1 MSALYPPTSAW
12 VVLLSVVVARPRPL
26 NWWNQFPA
34 ALQEVAWIRLLAS
47 IGAGGVIY
55 MTPIIFHHVD
65 LSASQV
71 GQGLAAA
78 ALVGTVVRLLS
89 GVLLDRGLSCSWP
102 VRAAAVLALM
112 ADMVLLPSSS
122 FSGYLCGQMLIGI
135 AAGLYF
141 PAIELAVP
149 LSSSGFPSSR
159 GYALARSADAFGVA
173 IGALGGALLAALDV
187 IRAVYV
193 VEAVAVLTMLV
204 VLAWRPLPDGR
215 QAVIAAKSVTSP
227 TADSPQ
233 SELSQGFGWLMPLVP
248 VLAVSIVAT
257 GMVSLLQSALPL
269 DLVRGGLE
277 RPALSEARSGIL
289 LALELGWLVVLQWPV
304 GNWVSQRS
312 LRFGLGI
319 GLCSFAIG
327 CVLLAC
333 SALWS
338 GGVGLIALAV
348 LPMAFGKAA
357 FLPTAAEAMIEETPL
372 EHRGLAMALF
382 SQCFAISATGA
393 PLVAGALLDRQGHG
407 LLLWLLMAALCIA
420 SLPLLKGVR
429 PRYAAGLAALPLE
442 ASIDEQSPR
451 TAALREESGDPA
463 RSRQERWGVEQRR

>member
-1 MSALYPPTSAW
+1 
-12 VVLLSVVVARPRPL
+12 
-26 NWWNQFPA
+26 
-34 ALQEVAWIRLLAS
+34 
-47 IGAGGVIY
+47 
-55 MTPIIFHHVD
+55 
-65 LSASQV
+65 
-71 GQGLAAA
+71 
-78 ALVGTVVRLLS
+78 
-89 GVLLDRGLSCSWP
+89 
-102 VRAAAVLALM
+102 M
-112 ADMVLLPSSS
+112 ADVVLLPSSS

-173 IGALGGALLAALDV
+173 LGALGGALLAALDV

-193 VEAVAVLTMLV
+193 VEATAVLTMLV
-204 VLAWRPLPDGR
+204 VLALRPLPDGR
-215 QAVIAAKSVTSP
+215 QALMAAKDLDAASAGNTTRSDP
-227 TADSPQ
+227 NQ
-233 SELSQGFGWLMPLVP
+233 RLGWLVPLVP

-269 DLVRGGLE
+269 DLVRGGME
-277 RPALSEARSGIL
+277 RPALSEAWSGVL

-319 GLCSFAIG
+319 GLCSFAVG
-327 CVLLAC
+327 CMLLAC
-333 SALWS
+333 SALFR
-338 GGVGLIALAV
+338 GGVGLIAVAV

-393 PLVAGALLDRQGHG
+393 PLLAGALLDRQGHG
-407 LLLWLLMAALCIA
+407 LLLWLLMAALCIS
-420 SLPLLKGVR
+420 SLPLLNGVR
-429 PRYAAGLAALPLE
+429 PRYSAGLAATPVE
-442 ASIDEQSPR
+442 APMQEPSPG
-451 TAALREESGDPA
+451 TAVHGEDSDHPA
-463 RSRQERWGVEQRR
+463 RSRHNRWRG

>member
-1 MSALYPPTSAW
+1 M
-12 VVLLSVVVARPRPL
+12 

-112 ADMVLLPSSS
+112 ADLVLLPSSS

-173 IGALGGALLAALDV
+173 IGALGGALLAALGV

-193 VEAVAVLTMLV
+193 VEAIAVLTMLV

-215 QAVIAAKSVTSP
+215 QALIAAHDLETENAKATGRAEQQP
-227 TADSPQ
+227 RFQ
-233 SELSQGFGWLMPLVP
+233 WLMPLVP
-248 VLAVSIVAT
+248 VLAISIVAT

-277 RPALSEARSGIL
+277 RPALSEAWSGVL

-319 GLCSFAIG
+319 GLCSFAVG

-407 LLLWLLMAALCIA
+407 LLLWLLMAALCIV

-429 PRYAAGLAALPLE
+429 PRYTAGLAALPVE

>member
-1 MSALYPPTSAW
+1 M
-12 VVLLSVVVARPRPL
+12 

-112 ADMVLLPSSS
+112 ADLVLLPSSS
-122 FSGYLCGQMLIGI
+122 FRGYLCGQMLIGI

-173 IGALGGALLAALDV
+173 IGALGGALLAALGV

-215 QAVIAAKSVTSP
+215 QALIAAHDLDTVNANATGRAEQQP
-227 TADSPQ
+227 R
-233 SELSQGFGWLMPLVP
+233 LRWLIPLIP
-248 VLAVSIVAT
+248 VLAISIVAT

-277 RPALSEARSGIL
+277 RPALSEAWSGVL

-312 LRFGLGI
+312 LRFGLGL
-319 GLCSFAIG
+319 GLCSFAVG

-407 LLLWLLMAALCIA
+407 LLLWLLMAALCIV

-429 PRYAAGLAALPLE
+429 PRYTAGLAALPLE

>member
-1 MSALYPPTSAW
+1 
-12 VVLLSVVVARPRPL
+12 
-26 NWWNQFPA
+26 
-34 ALQEVAWIRLLAS
+34 
-47 IGAGGVIY
+47 

-112 ADMVLLPSSS
+112 SDLVLLPSSS
-122 FSGYLCGQMLIGI
+122 FRGYLCGQMLIGI

-173 IGALGGALLAALDV
+173 IGALGGALLAALGV

-215 QAVIAAKSVTSP
+215 QALIAAHGLDSVNANATGRAEQQP
-227 TADSPQ
+227 R
-233 SELSQGFGWLMPLVP
+233 LRWLIPLIP
-248 VLAVSIVAT
+248 VLAISIVAT

-277 RPALSEARSGIL
+277 RPALSEAWSGVL

-312 LRFGLGI
+312 LRFGLGL
-319 GLCSFAIG
+319 GLCSFAVG

-407 LLLWLLMAALCIA
+407 LLLWLLMAALCLV

-429 PRYAAGLAALPLE
+429 PRYTAGLAALPLE

>member
-1 MSALYPPTSAW
+1 
-12 VVLLSVVVARPRPL
+12 
-26 NWWNQFPA
+26 
-34 ALQEVAWIRLLAS
+34 
-47 IGAGGVIY
+47 

-112 ADMVLLPSSS
+112 ADLVLLPSSS
-122 FSGYLCGQMLIGI
+122 FRGYLCGQMLIGI

-173 IGALGGALLAALDV
+173 IGALGGALLAALGV

-215 QAVIAAKSVTSP
+215 QALIASHGLDSVNANATGRAEQQP
-227 TADSPQ
+227 R
-233 SELSQGFGWLMPLVP
+233 LRWLIPLIP
-248 VLAVSIVAT
+248 VLAISIVAT

-277 RPALSEARSGIL
+277 RPALSEAWSGVL

-312 LRFGLGI
+312 LRFGLGL
-319 GLCSFAIG
+319 GLCSFAVG

-407 LLLWLLMAALCIA
+407 LLLWLLMAALCLV

-429 PRYAAGLAALPLE
+429 PRYTAGLAALPVE

-451 TAALREESGDPA
+451 TAPLREESGDPA

>member
-1 MSALYPPTSAW
+1 
-12 VVLLSVVVARPRPL
+12 L

-112 ADMVLLPSSS
+112 ADLVLLPSSS
-122 FSGYLCGQMLIGI
+122 FRGYLCGQMLIGI

-173 IGALGGALLAALDV
+173 IGALGGALLAALGV

-215 QAVIAAKSVTSP
+215 QALIAAHDLDTVNANATGRAEQQP
-227 TADSPQ
+227 R
-233 SELSQGFGWLMPLVP
+233 LRWLIPLIP
-248 VLAVSIVAT
+248 VLAISIVAT

-277 RPALSEARSGIL
+277 RPALSEAWSGVL

-312 LRFGLGI
+312 LRFGLGL
-319 GLCSFAIG
+319 GLCSFAVG

-407 LLLWLLMAALCIA
+407 LLLWLLMAALCIV

-429 PRYAAGLAALPLE
+429 PRYTAGLAALPLE

-451 TAALREESGDPA
+451 TAALREESGDPS

>member
-1 MSALYPPTSAW
+1 
-12 VVLLSVVVARPRPL
+12 L

-102 VRAAAVLALM
+102 VRAAAMLALM
-112 ADMVLLPSSS
+112 ADLVLLPSSS

-173 IGALGGALLAALDV
+173 IGALGGALLAALGV
-187 IRAVYV
+187 IRAVYL

-215 QAVIAAKSVTSP
+215 QALIAAHDRE
-227 TADSPQ
+227 TANAVATGRAEQQPRFQ
-233 SELSQGFGWLMPLVP
+233 WLMPLVP
-248 VLAVSIVAT
+248 VLAISIVAT

-277 RPALSEARSGIL
+277 RPALSEAWSGVL

-319 GLCSFAIG
+319 GLCSFAVG

-348 LPMAFGKAA
+348 VPMAFGKAA

-407 LLLWLLMAALCIA
+407 LLLWLLMAALCIV
-420 SLPLLKGVR
+420 SLPLLNGVR
-429 PRYAAGLAALPLE
+429 PRYTAGLAALPVE
-442 ASIDEQSPR
+442 ASIDEQSQR
-451 TAALREESGDPA
+451 TAALR
-463 RSRQERWGVEQRR
+463 

>member
-1 MSALYPPTSAW
+1 
-12 VVLLSVVVARPRPL
+12 L

-78 ALVGTVVRLLS
+78 ALVGTVVRLLC

-102 VRAAAVLALM
+102 VRAAAVLALL
-112 ADMVLLPSSS
+112 ADLVLLPSSS

-149 LSSSGFPSSR
+149 LSSSGCPSSR

-173 IGALGGALLAALDV
+173 IGALGGALLAALGV

-193 VEAVAVLTMLV
+193 VEAMAVLTMLV
-204 VLAWRPLPDGR
+204 VLAWRPLADGR
-215 QAVIAAKSVTSP
+215 PALITDQGLDAVGAEQTGRP
-227 TADSPQ
+227 EPHQ
-233 SELSQGFGWLMPLVP
+233 RFQWLVPLVP

-257 GMVSLLQSALPL
+257 GMISLLQSALPL

-277 RPALSEARSGIL
+277 RPALSEAWSGAL

-319 GLCSFAIG
+319 GLCSFAAG

-338 GGVGLIALAV
+338 GGVSLIALAV

-357 FLPTAAEAMIEETPL
+357 FLPTAAEAMVEETPL
-372 EHRGLAMALF
+372 EHRGVAMALF

-393 PLVAGALLDRQGHG
+393 PLVAGALLDSQGHG
-407 LLLWLLMAALCIA
+407 LLLWLLMAALCLF
-420 SLPLLKGVR
+420 SLPLLNGVR
-429 PRYAAGLAALPLE
+429 PRYTAGLAALPLQ
-442 ASIDEQSPR
+442 ASLAEPSLGAGAIP
-451 TAALREESGDPA
+451 EESSDAVG
-463 RSRQERWGVEQRR
+463 SRQKPWRS

>member
-1 MSALYPPTSAW
+1 M
-12 VVLLSVVVARPRPL
+12 

-112 ADMVLLPSSS
+112 ADLVLLPSSS
-122 FSGYLCGQMLIGI
+122 FRGYLCGQMLIGI

-173 IGALGGALLAALDV
+173 IGALGGALLAALGV

-215 QAVIAAKSVTSP
+215 QALIAAHGLDTVNANATGRAEQQP
-227 TADSPQ
+227 R
-233 SELSQGFGWLMPLVP
+233 LRWLIPLIP
-248 VLAVSIVAT
+248 VLAISIVAT

-277 RPALSEARSGIL
+277 RPALSEAWSGVL

-312 LRFGLGI
+312 LRFGLGL
-319 GLCSFAIG
+319 GLCSFAVG

-407 LLLWLLMAALCIA
+407 LLLWLLMAALCIV

-429 PRYAAGLAALPLE
+429 PRYTAGLAALPLE